1 MTDPT
6 PEELLEFRLE
16 ARGWLAGNMPRQD
29 GDRVVRGDPFQGR
42 LGDAERVRRA
52 RQLQR
57 TLFDGGYA
65 GLVFPVQYGGRG
77 LTPEY
82 QQVFAEEAAG
92 YQMPLWLN
100 ASTLAIVAPTLLEF
114 GTEEQRQA
122 HIPAIL
128 RGEEFWAQLLSEPT
142 GGSDLA
148 GAVTS
153 ATRQG
158 DGWILNGAKIWTS
171 GAHLRD
177 FGLCLAR
184 TDWAAPKHR
193 GLSVFIVDLRQ
204 PGVSVVPIKQA
215 NGSSEFCQEFFDQ
228 VVLADT
234 ALVGELNDGWTV
246 ASRMLFH
253 ERRVVGGASPYAG
266 VVRARGRGRTA
277 ERGPEADLIRL
288 AADAG
293 RGADPGTRQLI
304 GEAHVLAIVRRQL
317 VQRVTA
323 GVRCGK
329 LPAAA
334 GSLQKLMTATTS
346 ARISSIGLEI
356 AGTSGVVY
364 RPGDD
369 IAARVGR
376 DYLVRQASCIG
387 GGTNEIQ
394 RNMIS
399 ERLLGMPKEPRANE
413 DGPFQEARRT
423 SGPGRR

>member
-6 PEELLEFRLE
+6 AEELLEFRYE
-16 ARGWLAGNMPRQD
+16 ARRWLAGNMPRHD
-29 GDRVVRGDPFQGR
+29 GGRVVRGDPFQGR
-42 LGDAERVRRA
+42 LSDAERVHRA
-52 RQLQR
+52 RQLQK

-65 GLVFPVQYGGRG
+65 GLVFPVRYGGRG
-77 LTPEY
+77 LPPEY

-114 GTEEQRQA
+114 GTEEQRLA

-158 DGWILNGAKIWTS
+158 EGWILNGAKIWTS

-177 FGLCLAR
+177 YGLCLAR
-184 TDWAAPKHR
+184 TDWDAPKHR

-204 PGVSVVPIKQA
+204 PGVSVVPIRQA

-228 VVLADT
+228 VVLAGA
-234 ALVGELNDGWTV
+234 ALVGTLNDGWTV

-266 VVRARGRGRTA
+266 VVRARGRGITA
-277 ERGPEADLIRL
+277 DRGPEADLLRL
-288 AADAG
+288 AAGAG
-293 RGADPGTRQLI
+293 LAADPVTRQLI
-304 GEAHVLAIVRRQL
+304 GEAHVLATVRRQL

-323 GVRCGK
+323 GVRRGT

-346 ARISSIGLEI
+346 ARIASIGLEI
-356 AGTSGVVY
+356 AGASAVAGL
-364 RPGDD
+364 PGDD
-369 IAARVGR
+369 AAERVGR

-413 DGPFQEARRT
+413 DGPFRDARRT
-423 SGPGRR
+423 SAPR

>member
-1 MTDPT
+1 MTEAT
-6 PEELLEFRLE
+6 AEELLEFRHE
-16 ARGWLAGNMPRQD
+16 ARRWLAENMPRQD
-29 GDRVVRGDPFQGR
+29 SGRVVRGDPFQGR
-42 LGDAERVRRA
+42 LSDAERVRRA
-52 RQLQR
+52 RQLQK

-65 GLVFPVQYGGRG
+65 GLVFPAQYGGRG
-77 LTPEY
+77 LPPEY

-114 GTEEQRQA
+114 GTEEQRLT

-158 DGWILNGAKIWTS
+158 DTWILNGAKIWTS

-184 TDWAAPKHR
+184 TDWDVPKHR

-204 PGVSVVPIKQA
+204 PGVSVVPIRQA

-234 ALVGELNDGWTV
+234 ALVGKLNDGWTV

-266 VVRARGRGRTA
+266 VARARGSGRPA
-277 ERGPEADLIRL
+277 QRGPEADLLRL

-293 RGADPGTRQLI
+293 RDADPVTRQLI
-304 GEAHVLAIVRRQL
+304 GEAHVLATVRRQL
-317 VQRVTA
+317 VQRVTV
-323 GVRCGK
+323 GVRRGK

-334 GSLQKLMTATTS
+334 GSLQKLMTATAS
-346 ARISSIGLEI
+346 ARIASIGLEI
-356 AGTSGVVY
+356 AEASGVVC
-364 RPGDD
+364 RPGND
-369 IAARVGR
+369 IAERVGR

-413 DGPFQEARRT
+413 DGPFRDARRT
-423 SGPGRR
+423 SAPR

>member
-1 MTDPT
+1 MTEAT
-6 PEELLEFRLE
+6 AEELLEFRHE
-16 ARGWLAGNMPRQD
+16 ARRWLADNMPRQD
-29 GDRVVRGDPFQGR
+29 SGRVVRGDPFQGR
-42 LGDAERVRRA
+42 LSDAERVRRA
-52 RQLQR
+52 RQLQK

-65 GLVFPVQYGGRG
+65 GLVFPAQYGGRG
-77 LTPEY
+77 LPPEY

-114 GTEEQRQA
+114 GTEEQRLT

-158 DGWILNGAKIWTS
+158 DTWILNGAKIWTS

-184 TDWAAPKHR
+184 TDWDVPKHR

-204 PGVSVVPIKQA
+204 PGVSVVPIRQA

-234 ALVGELNDGWTV
+234 ALVGKLNDGWTV

-266 VVRARGRGRTA
+266 VARARGSGRPA
-277 ERGPEADLIRL
+277 QRGPEADLLRL

-293 RGADPGTRQLI
+293 RDADPVTRQLI
-304 GEAHVLAIVRRQL
+304 GEAHVLATVRRQL
-317 VQRVTA
+317 VQRVTV
-323 GVRCGK
+323 GVRRGK

-334 GSLQKLMTATTS
+334 GSLQKLMTATAS
-346 ARISSIGLEI
+346 ARIASIGLEI
-356 AGTSGVVY
+356 AEASGVVC
-364 RPGDD
+364 RPGND
-369 IAARVGR
+369 IAERVGR

-413 DGPFQEARRT
+413 DGPFRDARRT
-423 SGPGRR
+423 SAPR

>member
-1 MTDPT
+1 MTEAT
-6 PEELLEFRLE
+6 AEELLEFRHE
-16 ARGWLAGNMPRQD
+16 ARRWLADNMPRQD
-29 GDRVVRGDPFQGR
+29 SGRVVRGDPFQGR
-42 LGDAERVRRA
+42 LSDAERVRRA
-52 RQLQR
+52 RQLQK

-65 GLVFPVQYGGRG
+65 GLVFPAQYGGRG
-77 LTPEY
+77 LPPEY

-114 GTEEQRQA
+114 GTEEQRLT

-158 DGWILNGAKIWTS
+158 EGWILNGAKIWTS

-184 TDWAAPKHR
+184 TDWDVPKHR

-204 PGVSVVPIKQA
+204 PGVSVVPIRQA

-234 ALVGELNDGWTV
+234 ALVGKLNDGWTV

-266 VVRARGRGRTA
+266 VARARGSGRPA
-277 ERGPEADLIRL
+277 QRGPEADLLRL

-293 RGADPGTRQLI
+293 RDADPVTRQLI
-304 GEAHVLAIVRRQL
+304 GEAHVLATVRRQL
-317 VQRVTA
+317 VQRVTV
-323 GVRCGK
+323 GVRRGK

-334 GSLQKLMTATTS
+334 GSLQKLMTATAS
-346 ARISSIGLEI
+346 ARIASIGLEI
-356 AGTSGVVY
+356 AEASGVVC
-364 RPGDD
+364 RPGND
-369 IAARVGR
+369 IAERVGR

-413 DGPFQEARRT
+413 DGPFRDARRT
-423 SGPGRR
+423 SAPR